1 MRKRYRPL
9 VDKLFWITTIIAVSL
24 LLGVTIAV
32 CLYPDGLAV
41 AIVLAVDLLT
51 LYIILSPLFGYVE
64 LGEKSL
70 VIKFGLVLKRE
81 IPYEKIH
88 GLKKERRTY
97 SESILSLKNAM
108 EHIDIK
114 YGSYQVVTVSVVN
127 NDELMEE
134 IKSRIA

>member
-1 MRKRYRPL
+1 MTKRYRPL

-32 CLYPDGLAV
+32 CLYPDGLAI

-70 VIKFGLVLKRE
+70 FIKFGLVLKRE
-81 IPYEKIH
+81 IPYDKIH

-114 YGSYQVVTVSVVN
+114 YGSYQVVTVSVVD

-134 IKSRIA
+134 IKNRIA

>member
-1 MRKRYRPL
+1 MQKRYRPL

-41 AIVLAVDLLT
+41 AIVFAVDLST

-70 VIKFGLVLKRE
+70 LIKFGLVLKRE
-81 IPYEKIH
+81 IPYDKIH

-114 YGSYQVVTVSVVN
+114 YGSYQVVTVSVVD

>member
-1 MRKRYRPL
+1 MKKRYRPL

-70 VIKFGLVLKRE
+70 FIKFGLVLKRE
-81 IPYEKIH
+81 IPYDKIH

-114 YGSYQVVTVSVVN
+114 YGSYQVVTVSVVD

>member
-1 MRKRYRPL
+1 MTKRYRPL

-70 VIKFGLVLKRE
+70 FIKFGLVLKRE
-81 IPYEKIH
+81 IPYDKIH

-97 SESILSLKNAM
+97 SESIISLKNAM

-114 YGSYQVVTVSVVN
+114 YGSYQVVTVSVAD

-134 IKSRIA
+134 IKRRMA

>member
-1 MRKRYRPL
+1 MQKRYKPL

-70 VIKFGLVLKRE
+70 LIKFGLVLKRE
-81 IPYEKIH
+81 IPYDKIH

-134 IKSRIA
+134 IKRRIA

>member
-1 MRKRYRPL
+1 MQKRYKPL

-70 VIKFGLVLKRE
+70 FIKFGLVLKRE
-81 IPYEKIH
+81 IPYDKIH